1 MGISNLNE
9 IIKNKNISFKD
20 YSNSKKKSV
29 LINEGLKNNYPL
41 CVTEFVCDP
50 SINNQ
55 KLDILN
61 LTKTSSQNEEISI
74 ESNIS
79 FKLGFKKLC
88 EISNQCILK
97 MKHIKRD
104 EEDYDTFIKILITFI
119 QKQKVTKLIFR
130 TIILQF

>member
-79 FKLGFKKLC
+79 FKLGFK
-88 EISNQCILK
+88 
-97 MKHIKRD
+97 
-104 EEDYDTFIKILITFI
+104 IKISGDLFRNLI
-119 QKQKVTKLIFR
+119 KM
-130 TIILQF
+130 